1 MQITSSRKP
10 SASTRTLCKLLA
22 SFFNCDY
29 FNRGKMGMGEVLS
42 HADGSSLMIVGEYH
56 GNPGSISM
64 YDQDGFC
71 VLSVYVSLA
80 VSKEPYPRSRQ
91 TEVCIAG
98 EGELVSAFSKLLP
111 PGGNEEPPGSL
122 KMMIS
127 DDRIDFIEADV
138 ALFTLKVRSYRIFDG
153 DDNCS

>member
-42 HADGSSLMIVGEYH
+42 HADGSSLIIVGEYH

-64 YDQDGFC
+64 YDPDGFC
-71 VLSVYVSLA
+71 VLSMYISL
-80 VSKEPYPRSRQ
+80 SSSEEPYPRSRQ
-91 TEVCIAG
+91 AKPSITG
-98 EGELVSAFSKLLP
+98 EGELVTVFSELLQLNSDE
-111 PGGNEEPPGSL
+111 GSLSSL

-127 DDRIDFIEADV
+127 SDRIDFIEADV
-138 ALFTLKVRSYRIFDG
+138 TLFALKIRSYRLFDG
-153 DDNCS
+153 DDN